1 MRSLTGS
8 EFPSSELFARS
19 ENESTQTSIPGLRK
33 QVQSDKVDFLDFTRM
48 FEKGPFSS
56 ILWWLSAKCRV
67 IAPSLISMSSTLC
80 QEPPYKASKAIKW
93 NINKTI
99 LKRYLSQCLV
109 HIQFYK
115 IFQESIAIW
124 KMKLFMLSTT

>member
-1 MRSLTGS
+1 MMRSLTGS

-56 ILWWLSAKCRV
+56 IL
-67 IAPSLISMSSTLC
+67 
-80 QEPPYKASKAIKW
+80 
-93 NINKTI
+93 
-99 LKRYLSQCLV
+99 
-109 HIQFYK
+109 
-115 IFQESIAIW
+115 
-124 KMKLFMLSTT
+124 